1 MGNVSEN
8 QRRIKVQVYFVEQRK
23 HQQHFFE
30 RDNEVTC
37 QKYSREDGNKSEF
50 TITAE

>member
-23 HQQHFFE
+23 H
-30 RDNEVTC
+30 
-37 QKYSREDGNKSEF
+37 YSNIFLKGTTKSPVRN
-50 TITAE
+50 IAVKMIIKVNLQ